1 MKKNVCGI
9 KMMAIVLVS
18 MLVRASLLWAVD
30 HHVLGTEPVKG
41 TVIVAGDR
49 QFISRGHV
57 AIQTTVEGKQII
69 YPDGRAQDT
78 IIQAGGNQW
87 VQDNGRAE
95 GTTIRE
101 GGEQLILRN
110 GKAECTTIYSCGRQW
125 VSSNGTVEHTTI
137 LKGGRMRFW
146 SAGRIRGIDNFGL
159 VEATDSVMNTIEDY
173 IRTFRQRVESGTFSL
188 YSEPSSI
195 SSCYARTKHCFRS

>member
-1 MKKNVCGI
+1 MYWEQN
-9 KMMAIVLVS
+9 L
-18 MLVRASLLWAVD
+18 LRELLLWQGIGS
-30 HHVLGTEPVKG
+30 LFQG
-41 TVIVAGDR
+41 
-49 QFISRGHV
+49 GHV
-57 AIQTTVEGKQII
+57 AIQTTVEGEQII
-69 YPDGRAQDT
+69 YP
-78 IIQAGGNQW
+78 
-87 VQDNGRAE
+87 NGRAE

-110 GKAECTTIYSCGRQW
+110 GRAERTTIYSCGRQW

-173 IRTFRQRVESGTFSL
+173 IGRSGSVLKVEPLAYIVSL
-188 YSEPSSI
+188 LVYPVATLERNTVLEANAKIILPSLTSTLTMRDNVVSHGGI
-195 SSCYARTKHCFRS
+195 IKIAEA